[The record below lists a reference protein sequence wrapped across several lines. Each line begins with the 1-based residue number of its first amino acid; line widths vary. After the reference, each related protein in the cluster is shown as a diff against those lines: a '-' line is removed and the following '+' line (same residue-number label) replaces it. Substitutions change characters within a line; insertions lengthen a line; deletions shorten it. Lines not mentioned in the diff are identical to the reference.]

1 MRVLITCPPMIN
13 NIDNLHHLFEESG
26 VQTVCPDVAQTLSED
41 QLVRL
46 VPQCDGWIIGDD
58 PATRRVFEA
67 GKKGALKAAV
77 KWGVGVDNVD
87 FVAAKDMGIPVAN
100 TPNMFGDEVADIA
113 MLYVTALARETF
125 WIDREVRAGRWPK
138 PTGLSLAGKTVGLI
152 GLGNIGQATAK
163 RLSAAGMRIIV
174 YDPAITS
181 AAQVSPL
188 MLANWPERV
197 EECDFLVFTCSLNSS
212 SRQMLNASVLS
223 LVKKGVRIVNVARG
237 ALIVESDLIDA
248 LQQGIVHSVALDVF
262 ETEPLPLSSP
272 LRKFERCV
280 FGSHNAS
287 NTSEAVMR
295 ASTRAVELLFR
306 FLGVG
311 RRDA

>member
-1 MRVLITCPPMIN
+1 MIN

>member
-1 MRVLITCPPMIN
+1 MIN
-13 NIDNLHHLFEESG
+13 NMGSLRHLFEGNG
-26 VQTVCPDVAQTLSED
+26 VQTVCPDVTQTLSEG

-46 VPQCDGWIIGDD
+46 VPQCEGWIIGDD
-58 PATRRVFEA
+58 PATRQVFEA

-87 FVAAKDMGIPVAN
+87 VAAARDLGIPVAN
-100 TPNMFGDEVADIA
+100 TPNMFGEEVADVA

-125 WIDREVRAGRWPK
+125 WVDREVRAGRWPK
-138 PTGLSLAGKTVGLI
+138 PTGLSLEGKTVGLV
-152 GLGNIGQATAK
+152 GFGNIGKATAK

-174 YDPAITS
+174 YDPAIKS
-181 AAQVSPL
+181 VDQQSLL
-188 MLANWPERV
+188 MLANWPDGV

-212 SRQMLNASVLS
+212 SRQMLNANVLS
-223 LVKKGVRIVNVARG
+223 RVKRGIRVVNVARG
-237 ALIVESDLIDA
+237 ALIVEGDLIDA
-248 LQQGIVHSVALDVF
+248 LQQGVVHSVALDVF

-272 LRKFERCV
+272 LRRCERCV

-287 NTSEAVMR
+287 NTKEAVIR
-295 ASTRAVELLFR
+295 ASTRAVELLFG

-311 RRDA
+311 AS